1 MADTT
6 AAVLRSAWNEFL
18 DSILLNLPHFLAM
31 ASLVLAGW
39 LIAWLLAFILRA
51 VLRLVRF
58 DLLSD
63 RAGLASMLARAG
75 MASASEV
82 TASMAFWLVWAA
94 FVISGL
100 GALGLEGT
108 GALTS
113 AFVMFVPRLGV
124 AVGLLLIG
132 VVAAN
137 FVWRATLLAA
147 VNANLPS
154 ARLLSS
160 TARWLI
166 LVLSAAMALEQVGV
180 AKTIVLTAFAIA
192 FGAVMLG
199 VAVAIG
205 IGGAPVARRLLER
218 QFPDKPHDETK
229 QSPDVSH
236 L

>member
-1 MADTT
+1 MAE
-6 AAVLRSAWNEFL
+6 VLRTAWREFL
-18 DSILLNLPHFLAM
+18 DSMLLNLPHFLAM
-31 ASLVLAGW
+31 ATLIMAGW
-39 LIAWLLAFILRA
+39 LIAWVLAFLLRT

-63 RAGLASMLARAG
+63 RAGLGSMLARAG
-75 MASASEV
+75 MAKASDV
-82 TASMAFWLVWAA
+82 AASMAFWLVWAA

-100 GALGLEGT
+100 GAIGLQGME
-108 GALTS
+108 ALTS
-113 AFVMFVPRLGV
+113 EFVLFVPRLGV
-124 AVGLLLIG
+124 AIGLLLIG

-154 ARLLSS
+154 ARLLSG
-160 TARWLI
+160 TVRWLI
-166 LVLSAAMALEQVGV
+166 LVLAAAMALEQVGV

-218 QFPDKPHDETK
+218 QFPEKPHDEKK
-229 QSPDVSH
+229 QSQDVSH